1 MEYPHQLVLYTR
13 QWPNQ
18 ETVAQLPDV
27 TRALDELGTG
37 GARRCFDY
45 IGSGVLHQSMYPGL
59 PRLSFASVEMPRP
72 ILACP

>member
-18 ETVAQLPDV
+18 EAVAQLPDV

-37 GARRCFDY
+37 GTRRCFDY
-45 IGSGVLHQSMYPGL
+45 IGSGVLHQSMYQGL
-59 PRLSFASVEMPRP
+59 PRLSFASVGMLRP